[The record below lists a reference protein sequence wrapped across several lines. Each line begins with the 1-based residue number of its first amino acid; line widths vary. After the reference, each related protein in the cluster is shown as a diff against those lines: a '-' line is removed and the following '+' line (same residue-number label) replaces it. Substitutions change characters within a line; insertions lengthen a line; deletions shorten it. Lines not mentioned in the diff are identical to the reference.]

1 MDEVLKLIESGLL
14 EIYVMGAASEEDAA
28 YVERMAQLHSA
39 VKEEMNAIELALE
52 AYSMEHAIEPDP
64 IIRPFLMATMDYME
78 RLGGGEAPAFPPELN
93 NDSKIADFEEWIGRA
108 DMQPYE
114 GWSDVFAKIIG
125 YTPQMTTAIVWIENA
140 APPET
145 HENQFERFLILEG
158 TCNIQL
164 EGEDNHLV
172 PGDFFTIPLHVNHT
186 VLITSNIACKVIIQ
200 RIAA

>member
-1 MDEVLKLIESGLL
+1 
-14 EIYVMGAASEEDAA
+14 MGAASEEDAA

-52 AYSMEHAIEPDP
+52 AYSMEQAIEPDP

-78 RLGGGEAPAFPPELN
+78 RLGGGEAPTFPPELN
-93 NDSKIADFEEWIGRA
+93 NDSKIADFEEWIDRA

-125 YTPQMTTAIVWIENA
+125 YTPQMTTAIVWIESQ

-164 EGEDNHLV
+164 EGKDNHLV